1 MTCRN
6 VDASGDILPVVSPE
20 DLATGTEAA
29 AIGLAD
35 HLRMFT
41 GEWWENPEAG
51 NQIFD
56 LVAGERVTEK
66 QIPALCGY
74 LSSYVMSFPE
84 VVQVSDVQGTVVNGM
99 FSYSAT
105 ARMVSGETVR
115 VKEVKF

>member
-1 MTCRN
+1 MTCRKTD
-6 VDASGDILPVVSPE
+6 VSGDILPVVSPG
-20 DLATGTEAA
+20 DLASGTEAV

-56 LVAGERVTEK
+56 LIAGERITEK
-66 QIPALCGY
+66 QIPALYGY

-84 VVQVSDVQGTVVNGM
+84 VEEVSDAQGAVVNGV

-105 ARMVSGETVR
+105 ARMMSGEMVR
-115 VKEVKF
+115 VSF

>member
-1 MTCRN
+1 MTSRN
-6 VDASGDILPVVSPE
+6 VDDSGDILPVVSPG
-20 DLATGTEAA
+20 DLARGTDAA

-41 GEWWENPEAG
+41 GEWWEYPDRG
-51 NQIFD
+51 NGIFD

-66 QIPALCGY
+66 QIPALCSY

-84 VVQVSDVQGTVVNGM
+84 VVQVSDVQGAVMNGV

-105 ARMVSGETVR
+105 AWMVSGERVR
-115 VKEVKF
+115 VSF

>member
-1 MTCRN
+1 MISRN
-6 VDASGDILPVVSPE
+6 VDDSGDILPVTSPG
-20 DLATGTEAA
+20 DLASGSDAA

-41 GEWWENPEAG
+41 GEWWEYPDRG
-51 NQIFD
+51 NGIFD

-66 QIPALCGY
+66 QIPALCSY

-84 VVQVSDVQGTVVNGM
+84 VVQVSDVQGAVMNGV

-105 ARMVSGETVR
+105 AWMASGEEVR
-115 VKEVKF
+115 VSF

>member
-1 MTCRN
+1 MISRN
-6 VDASGDILPVVSPE
+6 VDDSGDILPVVSQG

-35 HLRMFT
+35 HLQMFT
-41 GEWWENPEAG
+41 GEWWENPERG

-66 QIPALCGY
+66 QIPALCSY

-84 VVQVSDVQGTVVNGM
+84 VVQVSDVQGTVMNGV

-105 ARMVSGETVR
+105 AWMASGEEVR
-115 VKEVKF
+115 VSF